1 MEGPTAVLAR
11 ATRRW
16 LLAAFTLLVA
26 ATQLLWIS
34 YAAVTGPAA
43 RAFGVSEGAVGDL
56 AGLEPLVYVL
66 LAVPTGR
73 WLDRR
78 FGPALATGALLTA
91 GGAVLRAVA
100 PTTYTVVLAGQLAVA
115 VGQPLVLNATTKVA
129 VRWFPAAERPTAIAV
144 ASAGQFVGI
153 LLAATTGSV
162 LFDAGG
168 LALLSGAYA
177 AVAVLGALAVLAA
190 LRVPPALAAADPAA
204 DSGALRE
211 VWRDPLLR
219 RLAVLLF
226 VGVGLFNAVAT
237 WLDPVLADLGYPGT
251 GGNLVALMTVAGI
264 VGAAVLPGL
273 AARRDRRHT
282 MLTVVTGYTVAAFLL
297 LAVVHPLWLVVVVL
311 AVEGFLL
318 LAALP
323 VALDWSELESGPQR
337 AATATAFLLLAGNLG
352 GVVLVV
358 VVQLLLDSPS
368 LALAALGLMAVPG
381 VLVATRLPR
390 RAPAP
395 SAR

>member
-1 MEGPTAVLAR
+1 MQAPAGVRAAR
-11 ATRRW
+11 WW

-26 ATQLLWIS
+26 ATQVLWIS

-56 AGLEPLVYVL
+56 AGIEPLVYVL
-66 LAVPTGR
+66 LAIPTGR

-91 GGAVLRAVA
+91 GGALVRAGA
-100 PTTYTVVLAGQLAVA
+100 PTTYAVVLAGQLAVA

-129 VRWFPAAERPTAIAV
+129 VRWFPAGERATAISV

-153 LLAATTGSV
+153 LLAATTGAP

-168 LALLSGAYA
+168 LALLSGVYA
-177 AVAVLGALAVLAA
+177 AVAVAGTVAVLLA
-190 LRVPPALAAADPAA
+190 LRVPPAFAADAA
-204 DSGALRE
+204 SDTGALRG

-237 WLDPVLADLGYPGT
+237 WLDPVLADLGYPGA

-264 VGAAVLPGL
+264 VGAAVLPGV

-282 MLTVVTGYTVAAFLL
+282 MLVVVTGYTVVAFLL
-297 LAVVHPLWLVVVVL
+297 LSVVHPLWLVVVVL
-311 AVEGFLL
+311 AGEGFLL

-323 VALDWSELESGPQR
+323 VALDWSELESGPGR

-358 VVQLLLDSPS
+358 LVQLLLDSPS
-368 LALAALGLMAVPG
+368 LALAALGLAAVPG

-390 RAPAP
+390 TAP
-395 SAR
+395 R

>member
-1 MEGPTAVLAR
+1 MQGRTAAPAR
-11 ATRRW
+11 TKRWW

-26 ATQLLWIS
+26 ATQVLWIS

-91 GGAVLRAVA
+91 GGALVRAAA
-100 PTTYTVVLAGQLAVA
+100 PTTYMVVLAGQLAVA

-153 LLAATTGSV
+153 LVAATTGS
-162 LFDAGG
+162 LLLGAGG
-168 LALLSGAYA
+168 LALLAGVHA
-177 AVAVLGALAVLAA
+177 AVAVAGAIAVLAA
-190 LRVPPALAAADPAA
+190 LRVPPAFAPDEAESDP
-204 DSGALRE
+204 GALRG

-251 GGNLVALMTVAGI
+251 GGNLVALMTVTGI
-264 VGAAVLPGL
+264 AGAALLPGL

-282 MLTVVTGYTVAAFLL
+282 MLVVVTGYTVFAFLL
-297 LAVVHPLWLVVVVL
+297 LAVVHPLWLVTAVL

-323 VALDWSELESGPQR
+323 VALDWSELESGPRR

-368 LALAALGLMAVPG
+368 LALAALGLAAVPG
-381 VLVATRLPR
+381 VLVAARLPR
-390 RAPAP
+390 RAPAV
-395 SAR
+395 SR